1 MIIPGLLTASTSK
14 ADHLGMST
22 DRVASLSMIGA
33 PFAAWFGLL
42 NAGFPLRSD
51 VRTRVGAQP
60 TQALPERNGGLGGF
74 AESWRLGSRG
84 RMRAQKGE
92 TKSKLLLGWNG
103 AQRNEGEAL
112 VSHLPRTYLADGC

>member
-1 MIIPGLLTASTSK
+1 
-14 ADHLGMST
+14 
-22 DRVASLSMIGA
+22 MIGA

-60 TQALPERNGGLGGF
+60 TQGLPERSGGLGGF

-84 RMRAQKGE
+84 RMRAKKGE

-103 AQRNEGEAL
+103 TQWNEGEAL
-112 VSHLPRTYLADGC
+112 LNKGARELARETQTSKIERESFSLNYEHR

>member
-1 MIIPGLLTASTSK
+1 MIIPGLLTASTNK

-22 DRVASLSMIGA
+22 DRVACLSMIGA

-60 TQALPERNGGLGGF
+60 TQALPERSGGLGGF

-92 TKSKLLLGWNG
+92 TKSMLLGWNG
-103 AQRNEGEAL
+103 AKRNEGEAYLDVLL
-112 VSHLPRTYLADGC
+112 VSLL